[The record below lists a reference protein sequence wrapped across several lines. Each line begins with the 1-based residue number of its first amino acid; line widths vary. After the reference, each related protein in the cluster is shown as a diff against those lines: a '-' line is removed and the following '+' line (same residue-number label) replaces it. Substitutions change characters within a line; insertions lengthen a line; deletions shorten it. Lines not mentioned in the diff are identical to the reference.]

1 MFGKKKKV
9 EQLGTAFDRLL
20 NYNYS
25 KNKSIDEQ
33 FLEIADVLI
42 THRPVVI
49 NFEEISSGNE
59 IDRAVAFLS
68 GVVYGLNGEVH
79 RLGTETFL
87 FATDEALKDGSLRY
101 YINDVGQDN

>member
-1 MFGKKKKV
+1 MFGRKKKV

-20 NYNYS
+20 NYNYL

-33 FLEIADVLI
+33 FIELADVLI

-49 NFEEISSGNE
+49 NFEEISSGHE

-68 GVVYGLNGEVH
+68 GIVYALNGEVH
-79 RLGTETFL
+79 RLGAETFL
-87 FATDEALKDGSLRY
+87 FATEEALKDGSLRY

>member
-1 MFGKKKKV
+1 MFGRKKKV

-20 NYNYS
+20 NYNYL

-33 FLEIADVLI
+33 FIELADVLI

-49 NFEEISSGNE
+49 NFEEIQSGHE

-68 GVVYGLNGEVH
+68 GIVYALNGEVH
-79 RLGTETFL
+79 RLGAETFL
-87 FATDEALKDGSLRY
+87 LFNK
-101 YINDVGQDN
+101 YIMK